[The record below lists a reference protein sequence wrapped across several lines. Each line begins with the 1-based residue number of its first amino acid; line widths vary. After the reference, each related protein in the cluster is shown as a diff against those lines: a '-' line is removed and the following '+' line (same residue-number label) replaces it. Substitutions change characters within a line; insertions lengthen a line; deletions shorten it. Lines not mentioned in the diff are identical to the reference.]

1 MCYLHLLST
10 QRLDDIQEISRQR
23 GFTGPLMGYTVK
35 EQSMLLHKGGKP
47 YADRNLLP
55 DYFLPQ
61 KESKIICHQCLDNTD
76 QATVSDV
83 QRTFRLELEKPF
95 PG

>member
-1 MCYLHLLST
+1 MST

-23 GFTGPLMGYTVK
+23 GFAGPLMGYTVK

-47 YADRNLLP
+47 CADRNLLP
-55 DYFLPQ
+55 DYLLSQ

-76 QATVSDV
+76 QAIVSDV